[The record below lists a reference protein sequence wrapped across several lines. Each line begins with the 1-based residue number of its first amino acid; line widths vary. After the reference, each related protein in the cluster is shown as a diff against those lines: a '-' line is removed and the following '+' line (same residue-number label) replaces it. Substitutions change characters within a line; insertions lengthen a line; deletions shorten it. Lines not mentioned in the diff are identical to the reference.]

1 MTTTAN
7 EIFRQLVQTLYSS
20 NLHFHLSETPFSAQ
34 ILIRKK
40 FLKDRITDPSSTSSF
55 SQTETAQNQIRELQK
70 NNEISSNT
78 INRLEQKLEHAESK
92 ASKASDEKKI
102 EIETLKSSLKNSG
115 LEVKNLKKDLESERK
130 VVNQK
135 EKYIQKLEN
144 KCENLATNNK
154 EVKTEMT
161 KLKNQNKKLLKI
173 KSNIPDSIDPNQ
185 NLQPAAS
192 SQTCLSTGTAPN
204 TQPGAQLR
212 TQPGTPP
219 PARHGTT
226 LETPLSTPAESLTSP
241 KPSTTTLFGTSSGL
255 ASCGTPPA
263 SLPCTPPPCAPPD
276 TVCTP
281 ATVSSESN
289 MTCHHTPQCVT
300 RQPRPPPS
308 DKCAILVHEGSRYH
322 EHMAS
327 ERGVPAR
334 YSTCEYC
341 MRIDWKNYGCEDCI
355 WFKWWGELHGYPDIN
370 PWSFK
375 EHLQPVA
382 HL

>member
-92 ASKASDEKKI
+92 ASKAFDEKKI
-102 EIETLKSSLKNSG
+102 VIETLKSSLKNSG

-161 KLKNQNKKLLKI
+161 KLKK
-173 KSNIPDSIDPNQ
+173 
-185 NLQPAAS
+185 
-192 SQTCLSTGTAPN
+192 T
-204 TQPGAQLR
+204 
-212 TQPGTPP
+212 
-219 PARHGTT
+219 
-226 LETPLSTPAESLTSP
+226 E
-241 KPSTTTLFGTSSGL
+241 
-255 ASCGTPPA
+255 
-263 SLPCTPPPCAPPD
+263 
-276 TVCTP
+276 
-281 ATVSSESN
+281 
-289 MTCHHTPQCVT
+289 
-300 RQPRPPPS
+300 
-308 DKCAILVHEGSRYH
+308 
-322 EHMAS
+322 
-327 ERGVPAR
+327 
-334 YSTCEYC
+334 
-341 MRIDWKNYGCEDCI
+341 
-355 WFKWWGELHGYPDIN
+355 
-370 PWSFK
+370 
-375 EHLQPVA
+375 
-382 HL
+382 